1 MDCAI
6 ANIQVNSVIFKMV
19 KDFKSDEGRAWVVLV
34 AAFLAEGLTADGIMV
49 GENFHS

>member
-1 MDCAI
+1 MSCTT
-6 ANIQVNSVIFKMV
+6 ANIQVIGVIFKMV
-19 KDFKSDEGRAWVVLV
+19 RDFKPDEGRAWVVLV